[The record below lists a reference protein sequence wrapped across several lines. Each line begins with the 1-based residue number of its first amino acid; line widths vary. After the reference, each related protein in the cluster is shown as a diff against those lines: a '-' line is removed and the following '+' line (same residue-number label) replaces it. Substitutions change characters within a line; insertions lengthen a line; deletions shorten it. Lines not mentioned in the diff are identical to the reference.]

1 MSDEMTVLP
10 PEHAAGE
17 VMAITGLVPRR
28 HTAPVRVGDLIIGG
42 AAPIAVQ
49 SMTKTDT
56 RDVDGT
62 VDQIAR
68 MADAGADVV
77 RVTCNNREA
86 GEAMVEIVKRTRLPI
101 IADIHFDHRLAL
113 AALEAGVHGLRLNPG
128 NIRDRDKVIEVV
140 RGAKERGISIRIGV
154 NAGSL
159 PPDEMTGAGYGGRD
173 AVLTASRRAE
183 ARREELTG
191 EGDQDGIEDLMQ
203 METAPPRP
211 PQETAER
218 MVRAAMGHIKILEA
232 NDFGMGMIKVSLK
245 ASDVPT
251 TLLANRKF
259 AELGTPYPLHLGLT
273 EAGPPPAGTIKSS
286 VALGTLLGEG
296 LGDTIRVSLTADPV
310 DEILCGKEIIKSLS
324 AHPIGPNLVACPTCG
339 RLEIDLFAMTKAIE
353 PYLAKIKR
361 SITVSVM
368 GCVVNGPGEGA
379 HADIGIAGGKGRGIL
394 YKKGQVVKSMAEAEL
409 LPAIIEELERI
420 AAEDAAE
427 GAKV

>member
-1 MSDEMTVLP
+1 
-10 PEHAAGE
+10 
-17 VMAITGLVPRR
+17 MAITGLVPRR
-28 HTAPVRVGDLIIGG
+28 HTAPVRVGDVIIGG

-56 RDVDGT
+56 RDVDAT
-62 VDQIAR
+62 VEQVAR

-77 RVTCNNREA
+77 RITCNNREA
-86 GEAMVEIVKRTRLPI
+86 GEAMAAIVARSRLPI

-113 AALEAGVHGLRLNPG
+113 AALAAGVHGLRLNPG
-128 NIRDRDKVIEVV
+128 NIRDRDKIVEVV
-140 RGAKERGISIRIGV
+140 RAAKERGISIRIGV
-154 NAGSL
+154 NSGSL
-159 PPDEMTGAGYGGRD
+159 PPDEMTGTGYSGRE
-173 AVLTASRRAE
+173 ALVTASRRADA
-183 ARREELTG
+183 ARREAQASVERTQASRRQEHIG
-191 EGDQDGIEDLMQ
+191 EGDEDGIEDLMEL
-203 METAPPRP
+203 ETAPPRP
-211 PQETAER
+211 PEETAER

-259 AELGTPYPLHLGLT
+259 ALLGTPYPLHLGLT

-296 LGDTIRVSLTADPV
+296 IGDTIRVSLTADPV

-339 RLEIDLFAMTKAIE
+339 RLEIDLFGMTKAIE
-353 PYLAKIKR
+353 PYMAKIKR

-394 YKKGQVVKSMAEAEL
+394 YKKGQVVKSMDEAEL
-409 LPAIIEELERI
+409 LPAIIEELEKI
-420 AAEDAAE
+420 AAEDATA
-427 GAKV
+427 V

>member
-1 MSDEMTVLP
+1 
-10 PEHAAGE
+10 
-17 VMAITGLVPRR
+17 
-28 HTAPVRVGDLIIGG
+28 
-42 AAPIAVQ
+42 
-49 SMTKTDT
+49 MTKTDT
-56 RDVDGT
+56 RDVNGT

-128 NIRDRDKVIEVV
+128 NIRDRDKIIEVV

-159 PPDEMTGAGYGGRD
+159 PPDEITGAGYGGRD

-183 ARREELTG
+183 ASRGEQTG
-191 EGDQDGIEDLMQ
+191 EGEHDGIEDLMQ

-211 PQETAER
+211 PEETAER

-353 PYLAKIKR
+353 PYMAKIKR

-420 AAEDAAE
+420 AAEDAAAD